1 MIVNP
6 ESRRARAN
14 SGGARNAKHD
24 DDGAPPHFDAVW
36 SVSVPSRLPKT
47 TSPVSAERREL
58 RYVPGDVGRVGVV
71 PSIVSPT
78 AATVTVPCGVVSG
91 GSVLVAVVAALL
103 DVRGRL
109 PAAPERP
116 PRSAGDETPSAAA
129 TPATT
134 TTASANATIA
144 IRRSRRARWRARSRP
159 SCAPKSSNR
168 HLSSP
173 TVTLE
178 QRILDEVAAGR
189 EELVELTSA
198 LIGFDTTARDP
209 DDPARDEADLQA
221 YLGERLGKA
230 GAAVDIWEPD
240 PGDVAGTRQ
249 IPPGLGFSGRP
260 QLAARFAGGGGGR
273 SLLLNGHIDVVPS
286 DPRERWT
293 SDPNAAEVR
302 DGNLYGRGACDMKG
316 GVACMVYAAEVLSR
330 LGVKLAGDLVVNTV
344 TDEESSGAG
353 GLAAARHGVRAD
365 AGIVPEP
372 TAFEV
377 WVACRG
383 SLTPTISVEGRPGH
397 AEMAQP
403 HWKDGGAVNAIEKMS
418 VVLDA
423 VRRLREEWMGRPDKR
438 HPHLSSGT
446 IVPVKI
452 SGGEWTVTYPA
463 SCSLTC
469 EVMYLPGNAD
479 GDGWGTAVEAEVEA

>member
-1 MIVNP
+1 M
-6 ESRRARAN
+6 
-14 SGGARNAKHD
+14 
-24 DDGAPPHFDAVW
+24 
-36 SVSVPSRLPKT
+36 
-47 TSPVSAERREL
+47 
-58 RYVPGDVGRVGVV
+58 
-71 PSIVSPT
+71 
-78 AATVTVPCGVVSG
+78 
-91 GSVLVAVVAALL
+91 
-103 DVRGRL
+103 
-109 PAAPERP
+109 
-116 PRSAGDETPSAAA
+116 
-129 TPATT
+129 
-134 TTASANATIA
+134 
-144 IRRSRRARWRARSRP
+144 
-159 SCAPKSSNR
+159 
-168 HLSSP
+168 
-173 TVTLE
+173 TLE

-198 LIGFDTTARDP
+198 LIGFDTTAREP
-209 DDPARDEADLQA
+209 SDPARAEADLQA
-221 YLGERLGKA
+221 YLGDRLRRA
-230 GAAVDIWEPD
+230 GATVDIWEPE

-249 IPPGLGFSGRP
+249 IPPGLTFEGRP
-260 QLAARFAGGGGGR
+260 QLAARFAGAGGGR

-293 SDPNAAEVR
+293 SDPNQAEVR

-316 GVACMVYAAEVLSR
+316 GVACMVHAAEVLAR
-330 LGVKLAGDLVVNTV
+330 LGVKLAGDVVVNTV

-383 SLTPTISVEGRPGH
+383 SLTPTITVEGRPGH

-452 SGGEWTVTYPA
+452 SGGEWAVTYPA

-479 GDGWGTAVEAEVEA
+479 DDGWGREVEAEIEAWIAAAAAADPWLVLHPPAIEWALDIPPAEVDAAHPIVAAVAKASAAAGEPPSLGGLDSWFDAATFTRFADTPSIGFGPRSLAWGHTIDEYVPVDDLVSCTQALALAAVDYCGVAG